1 MSNLQRSLRKHG
13 KEATRN
19 SRVSSKSGS
28 HFASHWN
35 ARNIVIG
42 SERITFAMCHFANYL
57 AGLFPL
63 SPPSAGNRRALPAR
77 SQTGHARVHPL
88 RAHTGEHA
96 SGFVPPV
103 ALF

>member
-35 ARNIVIG
+35 ARNILNFVSSPQP
-42 SERITFAMCHFANYL
+42 SETF
-57 AGLFPL
+57 G
-63 SPPSAGNRRALPAR
+63 
-77 SQTGHARVHPL
+77 
-88 RAHTGEHA
+88 
-96 SGFVPPV
+96 
-103 ALF
+103 